1 MGLGRE
7 SGWTRTSCS
16 KASHT
21 TSRTGFPSNAASMK
35 TGINALLVPRGGLDT
50 GQAQS
55 EYFRN
60 PNQIQVL
67 AILESKRLRNDAEG
81 ATGPQEVLKPWGAH
95 VRGFAFLSEPPSTEL
110 TRRIP
115 RHCPADATSTPDATC
130 TPLQCW

>member
-1 MGLGRE
+1 M
-7 SGWTRTSCS
+7 
-16 KASHT
+16 
-21 TSRTGFPSNAASMK
+21 
-35 TGINALLVPRGGLDT
+35 LLAPRGGLDTGQLDT

-95 VRGFAFLSEPPSTEL
+95 VRGFAFLSEPGGTNFAASIVRVHDAPLRSQPPENIFPRPRTHQQLPFAKRVL
-110 TRRIP
+110 T
-115 RHCPADATSTPDATC
+115 SEKF
-130 TPLQCW
+130 